1 MEDLLKA
8 YRERRDEIRKRLEEF
23 GQALKG
29 SEEEVFSELC
39 FCLCTPQSSAK
50 VCDRAVRGLVDS
62 GVLFLGSSGELERG
76 LVGVRFRNNKTGY
89 MVEARE
95 MFTSGGRLDI
105 KSRLR
110 GEPFQT
116 REWLVGNVKG
126 LGYKEASHFLRNI
139 GMGEDLAILDRH
151 ILRNL
156 VLYGVIGEVP
166 KSLTRKRYLE
176 IEKGMGDFSE
186 GIGIPMGEL
195 DLLFWSKETGEVFK

>member
-1 MEDLLKA
+1 MEELLKA
-8 YRERRDEIRKRLEEF
+8 YRKRRDEIRKRLGEF
-23 GQALKG
+23 RQVLKG
-29 SEEEVFSELC
+29 SEEDVFSEMC

-62 GVLFLGSSGELERG
+62 GILFGGSSGELEKG
-76 LVGVRFRNNKTGY
+76 LVGVRFRDKKARY
-89 MVEARE
+89 IVEARV
-95 MFTSGGRLDI
+95 MFTVGGKLDI

-110 GEPFQT
+110 GEPFKV
-116 REWLVGNVKG
+116 REWLVENVRG

-156 VLYGVIGEVP
+156 ILYGVIREVP

-176 IEKGMGDFSE
+176 MEMGMRGFSE
-186 GIGIPMGEL
+186 RVGIPSGEL